1 MDEVLRNFG
10 VVTSSHAPEC
20 RLNVRFTSE
29 RHPLHPVGDILKALD
44 EENLLQFGQV
54 SVVGTT
60 GYARLTLMT
69 LPFARQNVG
78 ASKNAHPALGACQ
91 SEKLELESGSVAL
104 RQRLDHQILCAYYL
118 QESRRKLRHSPDGR
132 LAESRLSSKVTG
144 PSTASARP

>member
-1 MDEVLRNFG
+1 MRRQAGFSFLPHGR
-10 VVTSSHAPEC
+10 SP
-20 RLNVRFTSE
+20 
-29 RHPLHPVGDILKALD
+29 KK
-44 EENLLQFGQV
+44 LLQFGQV

-118 QESRRKLRHSPDGR
+118 QESRRKCRVARRNLTPGR
-132 LAESRLSSKVTG
+132 SQNRA
-144 PSTASARP
+144 

>member
-1 MDEVLRNFG
+1 MSF
-10 VVTSSHAPEC
+10 
-20 RLNVRFTSE
+20 E
-29 RHPLHPVGDILKALD
+29 RALHFRTTPFASVGDILKALD

-69 LPFARQNVG
+69 LPFARQKVG

-118 QESRRKLRHSPDGR
+118 QESRRKLRQSPDGR
-132 LAESRLSSKVTG
+132 LAESRFSSKVTA
-144 PSTASARP
+144 PSPLRPRALPPGAGNRPATFLRG